1 MHPHWLA
8 PADELLLVRA
18 SRSHAAAVRFD
29 LWRIPGRK
37 RLTLGDTELKLTAE
51 LSALNLRVAV
61 ARDVADG
68 APYACSVPL
77 TPGLRGELDAFSCQA
92 KALQG
97 TAPAIAPARAITRAA
112 LLHLR
117 ALQALDAAQVG
128 ASHRDIAQAQFGLEA
143 VVLRWHEDGEL
154 RAQVR
159 HLLRRAEGY
168 MSGGYLDLAGVP
180 PAAAKHPGDEPLR

>member
-1 MHPHWLA
+1 M
-8 PADELLLVRA
+8 RA
-18 SRSHAAAVRFD
+18 SGSHAAVGRFD

-37 RLTLGDTELKLTAE
+37 RLTLGDAELTLTAE
-51 LSALNLRVAV
+51 LSALNLRVALG
-61 ARDVADG
+61 RDVADD
-68 APYACSVPL
+68 AAYACAVPL
-77 TPGLRGELDAFSCQA
+77 TPALRGQLDAFSRQA

-97 TAPAIAPARAITRAA
+97 ESPTVAPARAVTRAA

-117 ALQALDAAQVG
+117 ALQALDAAQAG
-128 ASHRDIAQAQFGLEA
+128 ASHRDIAQALFGLEA

-168 MSGGYLDLAGVP
+168 MTGGYRDLAGVP
-180 PAAAKHPGDEPLR
+180 PAAAKHPGDEALR